1 MLKTIK
7 MKTRIQM
14 GKYGSG
20 NWGVMTANA
29 ARYYATSA
37 VNMAVMFSSEIFR
50 DSLMNYKGSIHNDAG
65 KEIDRE
71 GLLNSILNKQ
81 SLVFGVVTGSGIAGL
96 GGGNALGLREEYL
109 AGFFYQNRVAI
120 DCNWVLHVWIH
131 ELGHCLGYGHSSS
144 LCYGSVPDEIVPKVY
159 RYMMKHRMLPYIIN
173 PFKSYNDYN
182 PGINDADNPDIEL

>member
-1 MLKTIK
+1 M
-7 MKTRIQM
+7 
-14 GKYGSG
+14 
-20 NWGVMTANA
+20 
-29 ARYYATSA
+29 
-37 VNMAVMFSSEIFR
+37 
-50 DSLMNYKGSIHNDAG
+50 
-65 KEIDRE
+65 
-71 GLLNSILNKQ
+71 
-81 SLVFGVVTGSGIAGL
+81 
-96 GGGNALGLREEYL
+96 GLREEYL

-144 LCYGSVPDEIVPKVY
+144 MCYGSVPDEIVPKVY